1 MHRSL
6 FFSLGLIEVAAAVAL
21 LVLGLGLPSPH
32 DVRLSFDGARRVTV
46 ASRDQVRLIQEQVAD
61 LRRSR
66 LRPTAERLRAATR
79 LFTSTMRKGQVDF
92 DTVRTIRDATGRSAD
107 GLDGLARAL

>member
-32 DVRLSFDGARRVTV
+32 DVRLRFDRARRVTV
-46 ASRDQVRLIQEQVAD
+46 ASRDPVRLIRGPAAWP
-61 LRRSR
+61 RSTPR
-66 LRPTAERLRAATR
+66 SIPGAWPRYARPPRGPGGWSPRPPGWPSGRPATPTR
-79 LFTSTMRKGQVDF
+79 SSRSTG
-92 DTVRTIRDATGRSAD
+92 
-107 GLDGLARAL
+107 

>member
-1 MHRSL
+1 MKATPRSL
-6 FFSLGLIEVAAAVAL
+6 SFPLGLIEVAAAVAL

-61 LRRSR
+61 LRRSG
-66 LRPTAERLRAATR
+66 LRPPTERRRAATR
-79 LFTSTMRKGQVDF
+79 LLTSTMRKGQVDF
-92 DTVRTIRDATGRSAD
+92 DTVRAIRDGTGRSAD
-107 GLDGLARAL
+107 GLDGLA